1 MKKLTFITLVLLIL
15 LTGCSKA
22 DKTDVAIDT
31 GEIILNEKDRSQ
43 LSLET
48 EPIVE
53 DTDDAISFSA
63 GKESVT
69 IDGTTTEK
77 ASNTTKS
84 TVSTTKIPAT
94 DTVKSE
100 TTKNTD
106 NPKDTK
112 VPENT
117 TKAIETTF
125 PNETT
130 SPPVTTQRPKEITP
144 PETTKPAETAS
155 PETIKPVET
164 TTAVETE
171 PPTPKSAYDMPFDIE
186 RIRSDL
192 ISYGQS
198 LGFRHRTSYK
208 DGTVVTPDNSSWE
221 IPIVAS
227 SSFNGE
233 ALKRSLYDYVSSY
246 VGYEIYGGEPITDF
260 TIYIRPISGGYEI
273 YFLH

>member
-1 MKKLTFITLVLLIL
+1 MKKLTFITLVVLIL

-22 DKTDVAIDT
+22 DNTELAIDT

-53 DTDDAISFSA
+53 DTDDTISFSA
-63 GKESVT
+63 GKEESVT
-69 IDGTTTEK
+69 TDDTTTVK
-77 ASNTTKS
+77 TSDTTKS
-84 TVSTTKIPAT
+84 TVSTTKTPVT

-100 TTKNTD
+100 TTKSTD
-106 NPKDTK
+106 KPKDRK
-112 VPENT
+112 VSENT
-117 TKAIETTF
+117 TKAIETTV
-125 PNETT
+125 PKETT
-130 SPPVTTQRPKEITP
+130 PPPVTTQPPKKTAP
-144 PETTKPAETAS
+144 PETTKPE
-155 PETIKPVET
+155 ET
-164 TTAVETE
+164 TTVVETE
-171 PPTPKSAYDMPFDIE
+171 PPIPKSAYDMPFDIE
-186 RIRSDL
+186 QIRSDL

-208 DGTVVTPDNSSWE
+208 DGTVVTPSNSSWE
-221 IPIVAS
+221 MPIVAS

-246 VGYEIYGGEPITDF
+246 LGYEIYGGEPITDF

>member
-1 MKKLTFITLVLLIL
+1 MKKLKFITLALLIL

-22 DKTDVAIDT
+22 DNTKAAIDT

-53 DTDDAISFSA
+53 DTDAAISFSA
-63 GKESVT
+63 GKDETVT
-69 IDGTTTEK
+69 TDGTTTEK

-84 TVSTTKIPAT
+84 TVSTTKTPAT

-100 TTKNTD
+100 TTKDTD
-106 NPKDTK
+106 KPKDTK
-112 VPENT
+112 SSEST
-117 TKAIETTF
+117 SKAFETTV
-125 PNETT
+125 PKEAA
-130 SPPVTTQRPKEITP
+130 PPSVTTQRPKETAP
-144 PETTKPAETAS
+144 PETTKP
-155 PETIKPVET
+155 VET
-164 TTAVETE
+164 TTVVETE

-186 RIRSDL
+186 QIRSDL

-233 ALKRSLYDYVSSY
+233 TLKRSLYDYISSY
-246 VGYEIYGGEPITDF
+246 VGYEIYGGEPVTDF
-260 TIYIRPISGGYEI
+260 TIYIRSISGGYEI

>member
-1 MKKLTFITLVLLIL
+1 MKNLTFITLVLLIL

-22 DKTDVAIDT
+22 DNTKATVDT
-31 GEIILNEKDRSQ
+31 GEIILHEKDRSQ

-48 EPIVE
+48 EQIVE
-53 DTDDAISFSA
+53 DTNDGISFSA
-63 GKESVT
+63 GKDETVT
-69 IDGTTTEK
+69 TDDTTTVK
-77 ASNTTKS
+77 TSDTTKS
-84 TVSTTKIPAT
+84 TVSTTEITAT

-106 NPKDTK
+106 KPKNTK
-112 VPENT
+112 VSENT
-117 TKAIETTF
+117 TKAVETTA
-125 PNETT
+125 PKETVP
-130 SPPVTTQRPKEITP
+130 PPVTSERPK
-144 PETTKPAETAS
+144 ETAS
-155 PETIKPVET
+155 PETTKPVET
-164 TTAVETE
+164 TTAAETE

-186 RIRSDL
+186 QIRSDL

-208 DGTVVTPDNSSWE
+208 DGTIVTPDNSSWE
-221 IPIVAS
+221 MPIVAS

-246 VGYEIYGGEPITDF
+246 VGYEIYGGEPVTDF
-260 TIYIRPISGGYEI
+260 TIYIISVSNGYDI

>member
-1 MKKLTFITLVLLIL
+1 MKKLIFTTLAILIL

-22 DKTDVAIDT
+22 DNTEVAVDT
-31 GEIILNEKDRSQ
+31 GEIILHEKDRSQ

-53 DTDDAISFSA
+53 DTDDTISFSA
-63 GKESVT
+63 GKEESVT
-69 IDGTTTEK
+69 TDYTTTEK
-77 ASNTTKS
+77 ASDTTKS
-84 TVSTTKIPAT
+84 AVSTTKIPVT
-94 DTVKSE
+94 DTVNAE
-100 TTKNTD
+100 TTKSTD
-106 NPKDTK
+106 EPKNTK

-117 TKAIETTF
+117 TRAVETTVTK
-125 PNETT
+125 ETDP
-130 SPPVTTQRPKEITP
+130 PPVTTRPPKETAP
-144 PETTKPAETAS
+144 PETT
-155 PETIKPVET
+155 KPVET
-164 TTAVETE
+164 TTAAETE

-186 RIRSDL
+186 QIRSDL
-192 ISYGQS
+192 ISHGQS

-208 DGTVVTPDNSSWE
+208 DGTVVTPDSSSWE
-221 IPIVAS
+221 MPIVAS
-227 SSFNGE
+227 SSFSGE

>member
-1 MKKLTFITLVLLIL
+1 MKKLTLITLVLLIL

-22 DKTDVAIDT
+22 DKTDVAMDT

-53 DTDDAISFSA
+53 DTDDTISFSA
-63 GKESVT
+63 GKDESIT
-69 IDGTTTEK
+69 ADDTTTEK
-77 ASNTTKS
+77 TSDTTKS

-106 NPKDTK
+106 KPKDTK

-117 TKAIETTF
+117 TKAVETTF
-125 PNETT
+125 PKETAP
-130 SPPVTTQRPKEITP
+130 PPVTSEHIKETAP
-144 PETTKPAETAS
+144 PETTKPAET
-155 PETIKPVET
+155 T
-164 TTAVETE
+164 TVVETE
-171 PPTPKSAYDMPFDIE
+171 PPTAKSAYDMPFDIE
-186 RIRSDL
+186 QIRSDL

-221 IPIVAS
+221 MPIVAS
-227 SSFNGE
+227 SSFSSE
-233 ALKRSLYDYVSSY
+233 SLKRSLYDYVSSY
-246 VGYEIYGGEPITDF
+246 VEYEIYGGEPVADF
-260 TIYIRPISGGYEI
+260 TIYIRSISGGYEI

>member
-1 MKKLTFITLVLLIL
+1 MKKLIFTTLALLIL

-22 DKTDVAIDT
+22 DKTDVATDT
-31 GEIILNEKDRSQ
+31 GEIILHEKDRSQ

-53 DTDDAISFSA
+53 DTDDTISFSA
-63 GKESVT
+63 GKEESVT
-69 IDGTTTEK
+69 INDTKTEK
-77 ASNTTKS
+77 ASDTTKS
-84 TVSTTKIPAT
+84 TVSTTKIPVT

-100 TTKNTD
+100 TTKSTDKPKNT
-106 NPKDTK
+106 N

-117 TKAIETTF
+117 TKTVETTV
-125 PNETT
+125 PKETA
-130 SPPVTTQRPKEITP
+130 PPSVTTQRPKKTAP
-144 PETTKPAETAS
+144 PETTKPA
-155 PETIKPVET
+155 ET

-186 RIRSDL
+186 QIRSDL

-208 DGTVVTPDNSSWE
+208 DGTVVTSDNSSWE
-221 IPIVAS
+221 MPIVAS
-227 SSFNGE
+227 YSFSGE

-246 VGYEIYGGEPITDF
+246 VGYEIYGGEPVTDF
-260 TIYIRPISGGYEI
+260 TIYIRSIANGYEI